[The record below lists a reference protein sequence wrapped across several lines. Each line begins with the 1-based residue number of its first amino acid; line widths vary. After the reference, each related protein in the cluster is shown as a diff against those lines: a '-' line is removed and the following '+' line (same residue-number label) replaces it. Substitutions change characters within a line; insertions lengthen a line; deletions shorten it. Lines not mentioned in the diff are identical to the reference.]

1 MIRSVCQFCHIHS
14 VHLLIHL
21 QQGQLG
27 ENTYAMSHLCQRYS
41 YHCYSAQIWN
51 TFVLF
56 ARLIVI
62 NIKIIIPSIEFVAI
76 SSFYIE
82 QWEVKVQV
90 NNLPTPL
97 KIKKKVAT
105 RKDDGEN
112 FCFIL
117 EIPHFI
123 L

>member
-1 MIRSVCQFCHIHS
+1 
-14 VHLLIHL
+14 
-21 QQGQLG
+21 
-27 ENTYAMSHLCQRYS
+27 MSHLCQRYS

-51 TFVLF
+51 TFDLF

>member
-1 MIRSVCQFCHIHS
+1 
-14 VHLLIHL
+14 
-21 QQGQLG
+21 
-27 ENTYAMSHLCQRYS
+27 MSHLCQRYS

-51 TFVLF
+51 TFDLF
-56 ARLIVI
+56 AKLIVI

-97 KIKKKVAT
+97 KIKKKLQRERMMERIFVIFW
-105 RKDDGEN
+105 K
-112 FCFIL
+112 FPI
-117 EIPHFI
+117 
-123 L
+123 

>member
-1 MIRSVCQFCHIHS
+1 
-14 VHLLIHL
+14 
-21 QQGQLG
+21 
-27 ENTYAMSHLCQRYS
+27 MSHLCQRYS

-51 TFVLF
+51 TFDLF

-97 KIKKKVAT
+97 KIKKVAT

-117 EIPHFI
+117 KIPHFI